1 MKKKKRSLERKLE
14 NAFYRTHTSS
24 AMRVLTSDLQTRYL
38 ASSSTF
44 CPAREN
50 DRTNSETG

>member
-24 AMRVLTSDLQTRYL
+24 AMRVLTSDMQTRYL